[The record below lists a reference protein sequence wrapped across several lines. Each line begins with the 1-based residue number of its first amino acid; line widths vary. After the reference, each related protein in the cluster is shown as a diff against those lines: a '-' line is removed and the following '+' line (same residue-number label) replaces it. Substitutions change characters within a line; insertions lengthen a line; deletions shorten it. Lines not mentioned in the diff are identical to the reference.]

1 MKTRIS
7 SLWIVENY
15 VEHAFVLN
23 FLVVE
28 LVRVVN
34 VEVEVGVEVEVEE
47 LDVDHRVG
55 HLDHLGHENHLVLM
69 MFVTNVEVKNEEN
82 FLIEG
87 NDKETWTYF
96 QCHSCLNWNEKR
108 SRSVKNLIWLRSNI
122 YLDRGHYAYDCEI
135 RLRRQRRLR

>member
-1 MKTRIS
+1 M
-7 SLWIVENY
+7 
-15 VEHAFVLN
+15 EHAFVLN

-28 LVRVVN
+28 LVQVVK
-34 VEVEVGVEVEVEE
+34 VEVEE

-69 MFVTNVEVKNEEN
+69 MFVTNVEVKKEEN
-82 FLIEG
+82 CLIEG
-87 NDKETWTYF
+87 NDKETWTFF